1 LVEALGWRCIIFL
14 LKRGERMPSPS
25 CC

>member
-1 LVEALGWRCIIFL
+1 VEALGWRCIIFL